1 VNDLQ
6 DAEAI
11 PALLRRFHD
20 AFAAGDADALAACF
34 TEDGQMHLLHSEPA
48 LGRDAIRVRWRGGFE
63 RLDTSAWEPVTQLT
77 EQRGDRAFAF
87 STYTERLLDRRSGE
101 RTLVRGRL
109 VHWMARAADGAW
121 RVTFLMNSHSHPMEP
136 MEPIA

>member
-1 VNDLQ
+1 VTDAQ

-11 PALLRRFHD
+11 AALLRRFHD
-20 AFAAGDADALAACF
+20 AFAAGDADALAECF

-48 LGRDAIRVRWRGGFE
+48 LGREAIRTRWRSGFE
-63 RLDTSAWEPVTQLT
+63 RLDTSDWTPITDFT
-77 EQRGDRAFAF
+77 ERRGDRAFAF
-87 STYTERLLDRRSGE
+87 GTYTERLLDRRSGA

-109 VHWMARAADGAW
+109 VHWMARQTDGAW

-136 MEPIA
+136 IA